1 MVARELVE
9 KKLQNSCELIPFEEA
24 DDLEQKQKLAEA
36 DADDLEQKQKLAEAD
51 DLEQKQKLAEADADD
66 LEQKQELAGADAD
79 VDGTLEDSRTPN

>member
-36 DADDLEQKQKLAEAD
+36 DADDLEQKQ
-51 DLEQKQKLAEADADD
+51 
-66 LEQKQELAGADAD
+66 ELTGADAD
-79 VDGTLEDSRTPN
+79 VDGALEDSRTPN

>member
-1 MVARELVE
+1 MVARESVE

-36 DADDLEQKQKLAEAD
+36 DVY
-51 DLEQKQKLAEADADD
+51 D
-66 LEQKQELAGADAD
+66 LEQKQELTGADAD

>member
-36 DADDLEQKQKLAEAD
+36 DADDLEQKQKLA
-51 DLEQKQKLAEADADD
+51 
-66 LEQKQELAGADAD
+66 GADAD
-79 VDGTLEDSRTPN
+79 VDGALEDSRTPN

>member
-36 DADDLEQKQKLAEAD
+36 DADDLEQKQ
-51 DLEQKQKLAEADADD
+51 
-66 LEQKQELAGADAD
+66 ELAGADAD